1 MKLLKYL
8 PAVALTLAS
17 QGGQDLPGIAL
28 TNCKTE
34 LGLSKNCSNECSTEG
49 RRDRKMN
56 TECIS
61 CRKNSCVAEKKA
73 FVNCIRKCHQDC
85 RKNSQR

>member
-34 LGLSKNCSNECSTEG
+34 LGFQFNN
-49 RRDRKMN
+49 
-56 TECIS
+56 
-61 CRKNSCVAEKKA
+61 
-73 FVNCIRKCHQDC
+73 
-85 RKNSQR
+85 